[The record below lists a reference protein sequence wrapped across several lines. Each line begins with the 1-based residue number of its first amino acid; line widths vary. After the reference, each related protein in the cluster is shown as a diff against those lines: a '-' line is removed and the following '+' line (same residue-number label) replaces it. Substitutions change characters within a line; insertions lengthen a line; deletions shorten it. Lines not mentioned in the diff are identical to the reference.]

1 MNLKSIFILG
11 VILLCGSITLS
22 ANVNHST
29 NDTESMMQRYLY
41 KVLASDA
48 WEESQ
53 KGEFLILSAD
63 DEAFVHLS
71 TSEQLD
77 RIIGKYWA
85 DNPDY
90 VILEI
95 ETQKLE
101 GDLILEANPGGT
113 NKYYHLYNAQI
124 PIDSINKV
132 MIR

>member
-1 MNLKSIFILG
+1 
-11 VILLCGSITLS
+11 
-22 ANVNHST
+22 
-29 NDTESMMQRYLY
+29 MMPRYLY
-41 KVLASDA
+41 KVLALDA

-53 KGEFLILSAD
+53 KGEFLILSTD

-124 PIDSINKV
+124 PIESVNKV